1 MTLLRASYLMF
12 ALAPS
17 TFWQQP
23 LPLPNKM
30 GGASVIETAGP
41 VGRIHSLPGIPAHH
55 ERR

>member
-23 LPLPNKM
+23 LPLQNKM

-41 VGRIHSLPGIPAHH
+41 GGRIHSLPGIPAHH